1 VAPPFKPTGY
11 NAVSPYL
18 VIAGAQRMIDFLKT
32 VFGASERRRYDN
44 SDGTIKHAEVMID
57 DSVVMVGDAS
67 AEFPAN
73 QLLIHVYVAD
83 VDAVFAKA
91 LAAGATVDQEPQQ
104 KPGDPDRRGSF
115 KDFAGNVWSVATQQ

>member
-1 VAPPFKPTGY
+1 MSPPFKPGGY

-18 VIAGAQRMIDFLKT
+18 VVGGAQRMIDFLKT
-32 VFGASERRRYDN
+32 VFGARELRRYDN
-44 SDGTIKHAEVMID
+44 DDGTIMHAEVMID
-57 DSVVMVGDAS
+57 DSVVMMGDAS
-67 AEFPAN
+67 AAFPAN
-73 QLLIHVYVAD
+73 RLLIHVYVAD

-91 LAAGATVDQEPQQ
+91 LAAGATVDQQPQH